1 MVPAFRFGL
10 LKAEDDTPEN
20 MVEYKER
27 MVDDNMLK
35 QLQMLFGQLQ
45 MTERAFVDPF
55 EFCFAFKGYDGEPT
69 NVAIQKDAQEFL
81 NQFFDQLENRLK
93 NTSQKYLL

>member
-35 QLQMLFGQLQ
+35 QLQMLFGQL
-45 MTERAFVDPF
+45 
-55 EFCFAFKGYDGEPT
+55 
-69 NVAIQKDAQEFL
+69 
-81 NQFFDQLENRLK
+81 
-93 NTSQKYLL
+93 